1 MTHQPCSASDARPG
15 TPSRSRREA
24 FRRLLVQPW
33 WLIPIACPV
42 AIPIAIPLAGCT
54 SLEADHT
61 SVQSVG
67 VEAFSKA
74 APEGLRASRPGPRT
88 ELAAD
93 EGMAD
98 ATTSDADSDS
108 ETENAA
114 TTTAAGAGNANAGV
128 PASAAPSSAPSA
140 PPIGT
145 EQRWVVDALVGQING
160 RPIFADEFFQ
170 PLEAQLERLAQAPDR
185 ALARRQMVELVSQR
199 FTDWVNSELVISE
212 AESSLTPEQQQG
224 LFGWLKTMQ
233 EGTIAEYAGSREEAR
248 ERMRDDL
255 GMDIDEFVQQRRDAA
270 LAQFL
275 LDRKVKPRT
284 IVSWRDIERE
294 YARRSNDFN
303 PPAMLSIESIVLDS
317 RADGERIAQVKA
329 WSEAG
334 RGFAE
339 IVKDLGLE
347 KKGLVVQVPLAPGQ
361 SAQDAIAASAD
372 IAPAVKERLRELSPG
387 MLSQPIE
394 RGNRVTW
401 LAIGEVSQMPARS
414 LFDPDVQMQL
424 KNELDA
430 IRSTVER
437 SRYIGRLRSRW
448 VSDDIKR
455 IEDRLLVIALDRYF
469 R

>member
-1 MTHQPCSASDARPG
+1 MNPVPSFAQPRQFDRSLAMVASFSASAAMLLLTGCAGLQAEHDAVR
-15 TPSRSRREA
+15 T
-24 FRRLLVQPW
+24 
-33 WLIPIACPV
+33 
-42 AIPIAIPLAGCT
+42 
-54 SLEADHT
+54 
-61 SVQSVG
+61 VG
-67 VEAFSKA
+67 IEAFSQ
-74 APEGLRASRPGPRT
+74 APPAGLVASRTPSGSTSGSAMP
-88 ELAAD
+88 A
-93 EGMAD
+93 EG
-98 ATTSDADSDS
+98 DADSASGPLDAS
-108 ETENAA
+108 EGSDGVETPGRASNETRPTPGNSAGSSGPVAQPAPGPVAA
-114 TTTAAGAGNANAGV
+114 ARDA
-128 PASAAPSSAPSA
+128 AAPPAR
-140 PPIGT
+140 

-170 PLEAQLERLAQAPDR
+170 PLEASLERLAAAPDR
-185 ALARRQMVELVSQR
+185 ALARQQMVELVSQR

-224 LFGWLKTMQ
+224 LFGWLRTVQ

-255 GMDIDEFVQQRRDAA
+255 GMDFDEFVQQRRDAA

-294 YARRSNDFN
+294 YTRRSADFN
-303 PPAMLSIESIVLDS
+303 PPAMLSIGSIALDGRS
-317 RADGERIAQVKA
+317 DAERIAQVRA
-329 WSEAG
+329 WAEAG
-334 RGFAE
+334 RNFTE
-339 IVKDLGLE
+339 IAKDLGLE
-347 KKGLVVQVPLAPGQ
+347 KNGIVVQVPLAPGQ

-372 IAPAVKERLRELSPG
+372 IAPAVKERLRDLAPG

-394 RGNRVTW
+394 RGSRVTW
-401 LAIGEVSQMPARS
+401 LAIGDVSQMPARS

-424 KNELDA
+424 RNELDA

>member
-1 MTHQPCSASDARPG
+1 MAQALLLLHAGSLLALGGCSG
-15 TPSRSRREA
+15 
-24 FRRLLVQPW
+24 LH
-33 WLIPIACPV
+33 
-42 AIPIAIPLAGCT
+42 
-54 SLEADHT
+54 ADHAG
-61 SVQSVG
+61 VQSVG
-67 VEAFSKA
+67 VEAFSQA
-74 APEGLRASRPGPRT
+74 APEGLRVSRPAPR
-88 ELAAD
+88 EQAL
-93 EGMAD
+93 
-98 ATTSDADSDS
+98 
-108 ETENAA
+108 
-114 TTTAAGAGNANAGV
+114 
-128 PASAAPSSAPSA
+128 ASAADAEVETDVAADAAADAPAKGPSGVATKTGGDANRAANPDAAVPSA
-140 PPIGT
+140 PGAAAQPEPPPLAA

-170 PLEAQLERLAQAPDR
+170 PLEASLERLAASPDR

-294 YARRSNDFN
+294 YARRRTDFN
-303 PPAMLSIESIVLDS
+303 PPAMLSIGSVVLDT
-317 RADGERIAQVKA
+317 RTDADRIAQVRG
-329 WSEAG
+329 WVEAG
-334 RGFAE
+334 RTFNE
-339 IVKDLGLE
+339 IARDLGLE
-347 KKGLVVQVPLAPGQ
+347 KNGIVVQVPLAPGQ
-361 SAQDAIAASAD
+361 SPQEAIAASED
-372 IAPAVKERLRELSPG
+372 IAPAVKERLRDLSPG

-394 RGNRVTW
+394 RASRVTW
-401 LAIGEVSQMPARS
+401 LAIGDVSQMPARS
-414 LFDPDVQMQL
+414 LFDPEVQMQL

-437 SRYIGRLRSRW
+437 TRYIGRLRSRW

>member
-1 MTHQPCSASDARPG
+1 MAQALLLLHAGSLLAMGGCSG
-15 TPSRSRREA
+15 
-24 FRRLLVQPW
+24 LH
-33 WLIPIACPV
+33 
-42 AIPIAIPLAGCT
+42 
-54 SLEADHT
+54 ADHAG
-61 SVQSVG
+61 VQSVG
-67 VEAFSKA
+67 VEAFSQA
-74 APEGLRASRPGPRT
+74 APEGLRVSRPAPR
-88 ELAAD
+88 EQAL
-93 EGMAD
+93 
-98 ATTSDADSDS
+98 
-108 ETENAA
+108 
-114 TTTAAGAGNANAGV
+114 
-128 PASAAPSSAPSA
+128 ASAADAEVETDVAADAAADAPAKGPSGVATKTGGDANRAANPDAAVPSA
-140 PPIGT
+140 PGAAAQPEPPPLAA

-170 PLEAQLERLAQAPDR
+170 PLEASLERLAASPDR

-294 YARRSNDFN
+294 YARRRTDFN
-303 PPAMLSIESIVLDS
+303 PPAMLSIGSVVLDT
-317 RADGERIAQVKA
+317 RTDADRIAQVRG
-329 WSEAG
+329 WVEAG
-334 RGFAE
+334 RTFNE
-339 IVKDLGLE
+339 IARDLGLE
-347 KKGLVVQVPLAPGQ
+347 KNGIVVQVPIAPGQ
-361 SAQDAIAASAD
+361 SPQEAIAASED
-372 IAPAVKERLRELSPG
+372 IAPAVKERLRDLSPG

-394 RGNRVTW
+394 RASRVTW
-401 LAIGEVSQMPARS
+401 LAIGDVSQMPARS

-437 SRYIGRLRSRW
+437 TRYIGRLRSRW